1 MPIYHKQRLH
11 SVKFSASVV
20 FGGIFREPQ
29 SGYHLMY
36 LFVDLFILLYVFT
49 RSVKKPNPVP
59 TPRRVDDEPSGL
71 PNHIQGSPLSCFS
84 PPQTVSLSLAGGPRV
99 FPWGAPELW
108 VLVLPLGLYRL
119 PTESISLEETMG
131 GIYPLGD
138 RADPLNS
145 LP

>member
-1 MPIYHKQRLH
+1 
-11 SVKFSASVV
+11 
-20 FGGIFREPQ
+20 
-29 SGYHLMY
+29 MY
-36 LFVDLFILLYVFT
+36 LFVDLFILLHVFM
-49 RSVKKPNPVP
+49 RSAKKLSQLPGELMTNPA
-59 TPRRVDDEPSGL
+59 DYQA
-71 PNHIQGSPLSCFS
+71 IQGPLSCFS